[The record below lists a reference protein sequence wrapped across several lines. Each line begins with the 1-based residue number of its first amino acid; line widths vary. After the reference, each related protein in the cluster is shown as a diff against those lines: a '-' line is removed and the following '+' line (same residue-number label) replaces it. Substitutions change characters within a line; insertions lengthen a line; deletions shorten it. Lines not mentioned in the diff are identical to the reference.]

1 MLNITVDYDETIEKV
16 KDARALLQLMA
27 VADQNGLSE
36 DAVWRAALVAERM
49 LREVEAS
56 FDSAYNDARKEMGAE
71 VA

>member
-1 MLNITVDYDETIEKV
+1 MLNVTVDYDETVEKV

-36 DAVWRAALVAERM
+36 DAVWRAALVAEKM
-49 LREVEAS
+49 LCDVEAS
-56 FDSAYNDARKEMGAE
+56 FDSAYKDARKEMGAE